1 MVIKTPAAAS
11 KCCRR
16 HLGDPTTAEK
26 NAHIAA
32 YIATDIA
39 TNIAGKDETEEK
51 EGTWQMLCYLKAV
64 E

>member
-1 MVIKTPAAAS
+1 MQSVSAVGGTWVIRQLLKRA
-11 KCCRR
+11 
-16 HLGDPTTAEK
+16 
-26 NAHIAA
+26 NV
-32 YIATDIA
+32 ATNIA